1 MIPTTMMPTT
11 MMPTTMMP
19 TTMMPTT
26 TMPTTMNPTRVP
38 TSNPLACS
46 GEITHEKVCGKPA
59 GEKIT
64 LLIGAGEST
73 KYCWETITCAL
84 KFFGATDERLYFIL
98 KLADHNEERIF
109 TLGNPGETYTYR
121 PNTGPIGNVEFI
133 VDANNNDANN
143 NEKNEGTNDLMFSPS
158 CGC

>member
-1 MIPTTMMPTT
+1 MPTT
-11 MMPTTMMP
+11 TV
-19 TTMMPTT
+19 PTT

-46 GEITHEKVCGKPA
+46 DDDICGQKT
-59 GEKIT
+59 EFSIR
-64 LLIGAGEST
+64 AGEST
-73 KYCWETITCAL
+73 KYCGETTACFL
-84 KFFGATDERLYFIL
+84 TFSGVTDERLYFIL

-133 VDANNNDANN
+133 V
-143 NEKNEGTNDLMFSPS
+143 KNEGTNDLMFSPS